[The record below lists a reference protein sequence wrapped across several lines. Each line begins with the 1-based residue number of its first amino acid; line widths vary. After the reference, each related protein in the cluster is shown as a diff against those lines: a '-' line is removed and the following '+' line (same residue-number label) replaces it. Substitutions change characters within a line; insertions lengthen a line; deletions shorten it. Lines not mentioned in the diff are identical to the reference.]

1 MKIVK
6 AEAGHSDIIGR
17 VHSEAWKQ
25 AYKDIFPD
33 EYLEKDTTESRTQEF
48 LDSCKD
54 KDIWYYMICED
65 TNAVGIVKLINDVDK
80 CEISSL
86 YILNEYRNRGYGR
99 QVVEYMRKEL
109 YPKTLML
116 WVLKD
121 NVNAIRFYENN
132 GFVNTGNTRV
142 IQRGNQYMQMQYELT
157 VFGDTEG
164 KE

>member
-1 MKIVK
+1 
-6 AEAGHSDIIGR
+6 
-17 VHSEAWKQ
+17 
-25 AYKDIFPD
+25 
-33 EYLEKDTTESRTQEF
+33 
-48 LDSCKD
+48 
-54 KDIWYYMICED
+54 
-65 TNAVGIVKLINDVDK
+65 
-80 CEISSL
+80 
-86 YILNEYRNRGYGR
+86 
-99 QVVEYMRKEL
+99 MRKEL